1 MKKAMTALT
10 AFIAA
15 ACLLMTSCSDE
26 RLLRSVDDLIVPPL
40 YYDEYGGLVETI
52 QNDLGKDIRLCIP
65 YEGDNRSAIIFNDI
79 DGDGSEEAI
88 VFYRT
93 GKSESNARMHIY
105 RDTNRG
111 WVSGGDFS
119 GYGSEVG
126 NVAIDDMDLDG
137 SKELLV
143 LWNIHWQCR
152 VGLPLGAVG
161 AELQR
166 DCQ

>member
-65 YEGDNRSAIIFNDI
+65 YELSLI
-79 DGDGSEEAI
+79 
-88 VFYRT
+88 
-93 GKSESNARMHIY
+93 HI
-105 RDTNRG
+105 
-111 WVSGGDFS
+111 
-119 GYGSEVG
+119 
-126 NVAIDDMDLDG
+126 
-137 SKELLV
+137 
-143 LWNIHWQCR
+143 
-152 VGLPLGAVG
+152 
-161 AELQR
+161 
-166 DCQ
+166 

>member
-88 VFYRT
+88 VFTVRAKARATPECIST
-93 GKSESNARMHIY
+93 GIRIADGCRAATSAATAARSAM
-105 RDTNRG
+105 
-111 WVSGGDFS
+111 S
-119 GYGSEVG
+119 
-126 NVAIDDMDLDG
+126 
-137 SKELLV
+137 
-143 LWNIHWQCR
+143 
-152 VGLPLGAVG
+152 P
-161 AELQR
+161 
-166 DCQ
+166 